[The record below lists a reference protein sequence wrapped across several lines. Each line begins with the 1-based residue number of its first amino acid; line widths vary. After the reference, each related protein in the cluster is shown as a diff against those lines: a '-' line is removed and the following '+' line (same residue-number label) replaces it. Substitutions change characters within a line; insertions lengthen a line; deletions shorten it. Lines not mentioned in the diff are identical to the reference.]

1 MQNIIPIPWGAQDR
15 FQAHFIVKGNVN
27 QSDSD
32 FLAETKLK
40 TQGHFG
46 SKKVV
51 GVEWIGGKIVGVLNK
66 DDELS
71 EMIKKLSYRD
81 ACIWV
86 DPTKNGVRIH
96 GKWKTVTSWEFQKNN
111 LRFMTG
117 SHHILKKIFKL
128 ATNLT
133 LNNQLFFP
141 LLELLR

>member
-46 SKKVV
+46 SKKVI
-51 GVEWIGGKIVGVLNK
+51 GVEWIGGKIAGVLNK

-86 DPTKNGVRIH
+86 DPTKNSVRIH
-96 GKWKTVTSWEFQKNN
+96 GKWKNSHELGISKEQFAIYDRVASHIKKN
-111 LRFMTG
+111 L
-117 SHHILKKIFKL
+117 
-128 ATNLT
+128 
-133 LNNQLFFP
+133 
-141 LLELLR
+141 